1 MQVDIDMPGTRCQLT
16 WWVRLP
22 ALAAALAAVALL
34 ASGAQAAGVVSIDAG
49 TSVALAVAVRVAS
62 RQITTKSNA
71 TVHTDDPTASIHLV
85 LSIDPSLGPESFAI
99 ADAPA
104 GQMGAAVVGGDSR
117 GVYYGLG
124 RLLRNSTFG
133 ASFTPGS
140 WRGRSAPALP
150 NGFRAMYL
158 ATHLENFYQA
168 APLAKVQEYVEDLAL
183 WGANTMALVMPWEEF
198 SSFDDPAMVR
208 QINMTTT
215 LFKAAKQTG
224 LGVGLVAAANQ
235 GFSSRP
241 ERIKACYPL
250 PGNHFGEFNAHM
262 PQVSTVKEGGVAYLL
277 TNFRELFQQYKTN
290 EVDLDFFI
298 SWPYDEGGSACT
310 GADGY
315 SEWPWGARG
324 FPNITHQ
331 LSVLGKQLFPNMR
344 TVVSTWG
351 FDRPAAVGEFAGLD
365 QYIRSHP
372 GAFDF
377 TMADSNTE
385 FPSWPIEAHHGP
397 GDLPLL
403 NFPEISMWGRTPWG
417 GFGAN
422 PLPERFQ
429 QLWRPI
435 EKLVSGGMPY
445 SEGIFEDLN
454 QAICFQHY
462 WNASTTANQTV
473 AEYIGFEFSGR
484 PEVITTV
491 SEAITLLE
499 ANYPISA
506 HPPCFL
512 PSCGG
517 DSEGSDRCT
526 RALDLLSRAA
536 QSLSQEARTSWRW
549 RILMDRAVID
559 AGLDATHGQVTGQ
572 AVTDALADLV
582 QIYYAQ
588 QAYPAVKPPT
598 PVNASVHNCSA
609 LPTTVKTC
617 PLDTH
622 RGAFIPW
629 VREPNASNVW
639 GTTSQGTPATP
650 VLGPASSE
658 LECREKC
665 AANPNCTQYVWS
677 SHHGE
682 LCFGRCDAFWDP
694 HPTDPSYGIVSGR
707 RVAVNASE
715 KRASSP

>member
-1 MQVDIDMPGTRCQLT
+1 MAALATLLLSDQLAWALMVVQTACISLAEGYIASTGSPSSPLAQHCSAKSSGGEQTLSSTQSRRRGEDRDIGMFQKKRFGHPGHTHGRHDHARSTSSRQSSIAGAAAQSGGAGPSLRLRLRLRLRQTRYCWPKLHYVLVGGGAAGAAQRPARPVQVDIDMPGTRCQLT

-71 TVHTDDPTASIHLV
+71 TVHTDAPTASIHLV

-104 GQMGAAVVGGDSR
+104 GQTGAAVVGGDSR

-277 TNFRELFQQYKTN
+277 ANFRELFQQYKTN

-517 DSEGSDRCT
+517 DS
-526 RALDLLSRAA
+526 
-536 QSLSQEARTSWRW
+536 
-549 RILMDRAVID
+549 
-559 AGLDATHGQVTGQ
+559 
-572 AVTDALADLV
+572 
-582 QIYYAQ
+582 
-588 QAYPAVKPPT
+588 
-598 PVNASVHNCSA
+598 
-609 LPTTVKTC
+609 
-617 PLDTH
+617 
-622 RGAFIPW
+622 
-629 VREPNASNVW
+629 
-639 GTTSQGTPATP
+639 
-650 VLGPASSE
+650 
-658 LECREKC
+658 
-665 AANPNCTQYVWS
+665 
-677 SHHGE
+677 
-682 LCFGRCDAFWDP
+682 
-694 HPTDPSYGIVSGR
+694 
-707 RVAVNASE
+707 
-715 KRASSP
+715 

>member
-1 MQVDIDMPGTRCQLT
+1 
-16 WWVRLP
+16 
-22 ALAAALAAVALL
+22 
-34 ASGAQAAGVVSIDAG
+34 
-49 TSVALAVAVRVAS
+49 
-62 RQITTKSNA
+62 
-71 TVHTDDPTASIHLV
+71 
-85 LSIDPSLGPESFAI
+85 
-99 ADAPA
+99 
-104 GQMGAAVVGGDSR
+104 
-117 GVYYGLG
+117 
-124 RLLRNSTFG
+124 
-133 ASFTPGS
+133 
-140 WRGRSAPALP
+140 
-150 NGFRAMYL
+150 
-158 ATHLENFYQA
+158 
-168 APLAKVQEYVEDLAL
+168 
-183 WGANTMALVMPWEEF
+183 
-198 SSFDDPAMVR
+198 
-208 QINMTTT
+208 
-215 LFKAAKQTG
+215 
-224 LGVGLVAAANQ
+224 
-235 GFSSRP
+235 
-241 ERIKACYPL
+241 
-250 PGNHFGEFNAHM
+250 M

-473 AEYIGFEFSGR
+473 SPPALVALALAVLSAR
-484 PEVITTV
+484 TV
-491 SEAITLLE
+491 AAALALVGAVRGALVLKAVPAIVAHAGGVGTCVAGVHVSAARERAVLREAACGLTRMPAGDDDRAMLAARFVLEHGWVHARGQHVTALE
-499 ANYPISA
+499 ALLFA
-506 HPPCFL
+506 HVAAAGGL
-512 PSCGG
+512 CG
-517 DSEGSDRCT
+517 
-526 RALDLLSRAA
+526 
-536 QSLSQEARTSWRW
+536 RT
-549 RILMDRAVID
+549 A
-559 AGLDATHGQVTGQ
+559 
-572 AVTDALADLV
+572 
-582 QIYYAQ
+582 
-588 QAYPAVKPPT
+588 
-598 PVNASVHNCSA
+598 C
-609 LPTTVKTC
+609 
-617 PLDTH
+617 
-622 RGAFIPW
+622 
-629 VREPNASNVW
+629 
-639 GTTSQGTPATP
+639 
-650 VLGPASSE
+650 
-658 LECREKC
+658 CR
-665 AANPNCTQYVWS
+665 V
-677 SHHGE
+677 
-682 LCFGRCDAFWDP
+682 
-694 HPTDPSYGIVSGR
+694 DPSVFW
-707 RVAVNASE
+707 
-715 KRASSP
+715 